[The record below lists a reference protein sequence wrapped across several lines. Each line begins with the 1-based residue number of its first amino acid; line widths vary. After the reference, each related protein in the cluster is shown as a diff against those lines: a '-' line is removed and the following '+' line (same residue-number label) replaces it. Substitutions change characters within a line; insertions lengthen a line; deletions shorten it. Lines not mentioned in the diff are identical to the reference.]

1 MIRKKRLI
9 SNFVTSQLGEQSVLK
24 HILPNI
30 SRSKRQSENEICS
43 VSSILLTEEISLSNC
58 LLLLEILGNICF
70 RTDCSPACDVTKFE
84 INLFF
89 LIKSFYYITKKS
101 RQKFNHLEN
110 ERSFLGEIK
119 SIFYHC

>member
-43 VSSILLTEEISLSNC
+43 VSSILLTEQISLSNC

-70 RTDCSPACDVTKFE
+70 RTDCSPICDVTKFE

>member
-24 HILPNI
+24 HILPNV

-70 RTDCSPACDVTKFE
+70 RTDCSPTCDVTKFE